1 MNRRKFISQFTVS
14 RIVLFILL
22 IGMLGIGMLG
32 ILKSQAQGGTPP
44 QIPLTWM
51 DYIKS
56 QEPSPLAL
64 MSRGD
69 LGFLGYSDG
78 VSASGKAAEWEIPSR
93 SVGTQ
98 QAIAT
103 TWLPVLDDAPIYE
116 GQPDTPHSDDTAGW
130 VGYFGGSAWLR
141 ERGLVRWDLYWLPEN
156 ISITGA
162 STWLYLLDY
171 TGSSTCDIA
180 THRVTNWWW
189 SDEATWNSRYSGT
202 PWNTAGGDYASTPVA
217 TVSVITDS
225 QWIWMGDATSL
236 VTGWHN
242 NTLPDCGVLYKGV
255 SEGGSTND
263 RLFALSGYSDWQ
275 APALGVDYS
284 FNGSVEQLPANVPQ
298 TKSTPTGDHYF
309 SHAALSDWKWRAYGI
324 RPPSGADYD
333 FYLYDNSEF
342 YIEWPP
348 STSGKSSIW
357 GTGYVDLVAIGRN
370 APQAVRY
377 GRVMDWSGSGNYQV
391 EFATTTASLSG
402 AGTFGPYAIEA
413 NSVLKVFEFSGTPD
427 QNYRFTLSVDS
438 GDADLG
444 MMLCSSSSWYVQRA
458 GCSAYSDS
466 AGAGGTEQF
475 EYQVA
480 DDGWHGLIVW
490 NNGASSST
498 QFRLQVEPIISL
510 SHVYLPLTLRNHF
523 VNPYEEND
531 RAAQAMEIP
540 LNTDVGAYPDD
551 IEDWYFFNLSASSNV
566 TVQVTN
572 FTGGGGRLLVYAES
586 DTANPV
592 PGGYDSSGGPTMA
605 VGPLSLSAG
614 KYYVRVYTGGST
626 NTTTLYTLK
635 VSTQ

>member
-78 VSASGKAAEWEIPSR
+78 ISASGKSAEWEIPSR

-98 QAIAT
+98 QATAT

-116 GQPDTPHSDDTAGW
+116 GQPDAPHSDDIGGW
-130 VGYFGGSAWLR
+130 VGYFSGSDYLR
-141 ERGLVRWDLYWLPEN
+141 ERSLVEWDLYWLPEN
-156 ISITGA
+156 ISVTDA
-162 STWLYLLDY
+162 DMYLWLLGY

-189 SDEATWNSRYSGT
+189 SGEATWNSRYSGT
-202 PWNTAGGDYASTPVA
+202 PWNTAGGDYASTPIA
-217 TVSVITDS
+217 TVSVITNS

-236 VTGWHN
+236 VTGWHD
-242 NTLPDCGVLYKGV
+242 NTFSNDGVLYKGV
-255 SEGGSTND
+255 NEGGSIND
-263 RLFALSGYSDWQ
+263 RLFALSGSDWQ

-309 SHAALSDWKWRAYGI
+309 SHAALTDWKWRAYGI

-333 FYLYDNSEF
+333 LYLYDNSEF
-342 YIEWPP
+342 YIEFPA
-348 STSGKSSIW
+348 SISGKSSTW
-357 GTGYVDLVAIGRN
+357 GTGYVDLVVIGRN

-377 GRVMDWSGSGNYQV
+377 GRVRDWSGSGNYQV
-391 EFATTTASLSG
+391 EFATATASLSG
-402 AGTFGPYAIEA
+402 TGTFGPYAIDA

-444 MMLCSSSSWYVQRA
+444 MMLCPSSSRYVQRA

-475 EYQVA
+475 ECQVV

-498 QFRLQVEPIISL
+498 QFRLQVEPIVSY
-510 SHVYLPLTLRNHF
+510 SYVYLPLTLRNYF

-531 RAAQAMEIP
+531 RAADAAKIP
-540 LNTDVGAYPDD
+540 LNTDIHAYPDD
-551 IEDWYFFNLSASSNV
+551 DEDWYSFGLSATQNV
-566 TVQVTN
+566 TIRLQNYQANGWLMLYEEDGVTEIDKAYGTN
-572 FTGGGGRLLVYAES
+572 EITLGSRSL
-586 DTANPV
+586 
-592 PGGYDSSGGPTMA
+592 A
-605 VGPLSLSAG
+605 VGTY
-614 KYYVRVYTGGST
+614 KIRIYTFEEGQNLES
-626 NTTTLYTLK
+626 LYTLR